1 MSDSSP
7 SLAYPRAAR
16 LLRPADFSALRSS
29 SKRVSLK
36 HFQCEYRPNAGAT
49 ARLGMAVSRRV
60 SKLAVVRNRIRRQ
73 IRESFRLHR
82 PRMPTCDVLV
92 IARASTAQLDN
103 AALRA
108 ELEQLW
114 RKLAAQSANAPAPA
128 AELPPTPDAPELLN
142 AAGAPGTMRDRA
154 RSQVS

>member
-29 SKRVSLK
+29 SKRVSFK

-73 IRESFRLHR
+73 IRESFRLQR
-82 PRMPTCDVLV
+82 PRLPACDVLV

-114 RKLAAQSANAPAPA
+114 RKLNARIADESARS
-128 AELPPTPDAPELLN
+128 AETATTPELLN

-154 RSQVS
+154 QSRVS

>member
-7 SLAYPRAAR
+7 SLAFPRAAR
-16 LLRPADFSALRSS
+16 LLRPADFSALRGS
-29 SKRVSLK
+29 SKRISLK
-36 HFQCEYRPNAGAT
+36 HFQCEYRLNAGAT

-82 PRMPTCDVLV
+82 PGLPACDALV
-92 IARASTAQLDN
+92 IARSSTALLDN
-103 AALRA
+103 VVLRA

-114 RKLAAQSANAPAPA
+114 RKLITRIADEPACT
-128 AELPPTPDAPELLN
+128 AEASPTPELLN
-142 AAGAPGTMRDRA
+142 AVEAPGTMLDH
-154 RSQVS
+154 V